1 MTRPMPGPPE
11 SESCTCYEE
20 VVGPNDPCG
29 TPEGTLQTVVPT
41 SCDFHSW
48 RVRDASRKKRLTDVE
63 CAAHRW
69 QAASTLGLALYA
81 PAEVLGVDI
90 PEDGNMYSW
99 ERPDAEPLNRAYD
112 AWHRFARTPHALEEA

>member
-11 SESCTCYEE
+11 DWWYCTPPHGEPGLCTSDM
-20 VVGPNDPCG
+20 DPAEYMPF
-29 TPEGTLQTVVPT
+29 THLQ
-41 SCDFHSW
+41 H
-48 RVRDASRKKRLTDVE
+48 KRLTDAE

-112 AWHRFARTPHALEEA
+112 AWHRFAAHPHALEES

>member
-11 SESCTCYEE
+11 CTPDGSPHESAPYNGGDFLRCHRH
-20 VVGPNDPCG
+20 DP
-29 TPEGTLQTVVPT
+29 T
-41 SCDFHSW
+41 
-48 RVRDASRKKRLTDVE
+48 RRYRKSKRLTME
-63 CAAHRW
+63 GCAAHEW

-112 AWHRFARTPHALEEA
+112 TWHRFAHTRHALEES